1 MDIVASRSEDGHTPT
16 ATTCYYI
23 GLYESYMGYNGI
35 LGGYMAYILGKG
47 GFREENAQYFLGAK
61 VAKLVHLCQAGENE
75 MFRGVF

>member
-1 MDIVASRSEDGHTPT
+1 MKVIWA
-16 ATTCYYI
+16 I
-23 GLYESYMGYNGI
+23 MGYWVVI
-35 LGGYMAYILGKG
+35 LAYMLGKG